1 MRLRESLREAVQIRH
16 MRKACRKIL
25 STQAQVFGVS
35 MRASPS
41 HRQNDIDVSMLPSII
56 RRSALGLLAASA
68 FVGGL
73 TYAGLQLVPSHF
85 TSQAQIRIGGG
96 ALGDGGRNNAGNPEQ
111 AALRVDRE
119 AIASRVHELRSPD
132 LARKLATEL
141 RLNTR
146 PEFNSILDN
155 QGLASS
161 AMRLFGL
168 GKPRPGETEEE
179 RVLGAYY
186 RALEVYQL
194 KDTRVIT
201 LGFTARDG
209 ELAAA
214 AANRLIELYQDWLRQ
229 QGVTETTDA
238 NAWLAPEIEKRTRE
252 LSVAEAEVER
262 FRSTANLFRGGGGQP
277 SGLAEQQL
285 TDILGE
291 LTKARAQ
298 RGEAQSR
305 ATAARELMVRGAPD
319 AIPEVQKSPVIQGL
333 IAQRVR
339 VERDLAEAATQ
350 LLPAHPRMKQL
361 NANVADVRRQI
372 QREASTIVDGLE
384 REVKALGLREEL
396 ATRTLDEAKARVGNK
411 AGDRVRLAELEDDV
425 KAKRRELEV
434 LRDRFEASR
443 SRGTTKAVP
452 VEVQVIATALPSSR
466 PAWPHRAQ
474 ISALAA
480 AATFVL
486 GLVLVLF
493 REILAG
499 GGRQQARSRG
509 DHGAGEQAPLGRP
522 FSAAGPSIAVGASAG
537 SDMPNA
543 QRSPVPASAN
553 SVAAAR
559 PDDLFRSEAA
569 RDDAAAAQ
577 LHSVASVV
585 ERLIGNSAGQSGY
598 RALIV
603 GAGPD
608 VDVREE
614 AADIAAGLS
623 AQGRQVVLVDWS
635 LDGRGIASGL
645 GLPQSPGFAELLAG
659 TASFD
664 DVIRMLPDG
673 DVHVLPCGAAG
684 VMTEAS
690 LDPNRLNLLLD
701 ALDEAYGDV
710 VITGEH
716 DAIRALFQVIEGR
729 VDAGVI
735 VESARSNA
743 AIGDQASHQFL
754 GFDVTEIDILRFE
767 RQQAG
772 AANRRNGRRPERMAG
787 RSALTA
793 H

>member
-1 MRLRESLREAVQIRH
+1 
-16 MRKACRKIL
+16 
-25 STQAQVFGVS
+25 

-41 HRQNDIDVSMLPSII
+41 HRQNDIDVSMLPAVI
-56 RRSALGLLAASA
+56 RRSALALLAASA
-68 FVGGL
+68 IVGGL
-73 TYAGLQLVPSHF
+73 TYAGLQLVPSHY

-96 ALGDGGRNNAGNPEQ
+96 ALGSGNTTAGSAEQ

-146 PEFNSILDN
+146 AEFNSLLDTH
-155 QGLASS
+155 GLSGTV
-161 AMRLFGL
+161 MRLLGL
-168 GKPRPGETEEE
+168 GKPRLGETDEE
-179 RVLGAYY
+179 RVLAAYY

-238 NAWLAPEIEKRTRE
+238 NAWLVPEIEKRTRE
-252 LSVAEAEVER
+252 LSSAEAEVER

-298 RGEAQSR
+298 RGEAQAR
-305 ATAARELMVRGAPD
+305 ATTGRELMVRGAPD
-319 AIPEVQKSPVIQGL
+319 AIPDVQKSPVIQSL

-339 VERDLAEAATQ
+339 AERDLAEAATQ

-396 ATRTLDEAKARVGNK
+396 ATRTLDDAKARVGNK

-434 LRDRFEASR
+434 LRDKFEASR
-443 SRGTTKAVP
+443 SRGTTRAVP

-466 PAWPHRAQ
+466 PAWPNRVQ

-499 GGRQQARSRG
+499 GGQRGSRSAGLSGSSEARPSERRG
-509 DHGAGEQAPLGRP
+509 
-522 FSAAGPSIAVGASAG
+522 SAASATV
-537 SDMPNA
+537 A
-543 QRSPVPASAN
+543 QSS
-553 SVAAAR
+553 STQAAAPSPAVAMTPGHSLPSR
-559 PDDLFRSEAA
+559 PDGVFRSQVD
-569 RDDAAAAQ
+569 RHDDVEPQ
-577 LHSVASVV
+577 LQSVASVV
-585 ERLIGNSAGQSGY
+585 ERLVGNSAGQGGY
-598 RALIV
+598 RTVIV
-603 GAGPD
+603 GESVD

-623 AQGRQVVLVDWS
+623 AAGRQVVLVDWS
-635 LDGRGIASGL
+635 LDGQGIAGGL
-645 GLPQSPGFAELLAG
+645 GLPVSPGFTELLAG
-659 TASFD
+659 VASFD
-664 DVIRMLPDG
+664 DVIGMLPDG

-684 VMTEAS
+684 VMTKDG

-729 VDAGVI
+729 VDAGV
-735 VESARSNA
+735 VVARTSARRDATSSLSS
-743 AIGDQASHQFL
+743 DQFL
-754 GFDVTEIDILRFE
+754 GFDVTEIDILRLE
-767 RQQAG
+767 SRQAG
-772 AANRRNGRRPERMAG
+772 TPMRRSGRRALSAG
-787 RSALTA
+787 GWPALTA
-793 H
+793 S

>member
-1 MRLRESLREAVQIRH
+1 
-16 MRKACRKIL
+16 
-25 STQAQVFGVS
+25 

-41 HRQNDIDVSMLPSII
+41 LRQNDIDVSTLPSVI
-56 RRSALGLLAASA
+56 RRSALALIAASA
-68 FVGGL
+68 MVGGL
-73 TYAGLQLVPSHF
+73 TYAGLQLVPSHY

-96 ALGDGGRNNAGNPEQ
+96 ALGDGGRNSQGNPEQ

-132 LARKLATEL
+132 LARKLAVEL

-155 QGLASS
+155 QGLAGSV
-161 AMRLFGL
+161 MRLFGI
-168 GKPRPGETEEE
+168 GKPGLGETEEE

-194 KDTRVIT
+194 KDTRVIA

-252 LSVAEAEVER
+252 LSAAEAEVER

-285 TDILGE
+285 TDMLGE

-339 VERDLAEAATQ
+339 AERDLAEAATQ

-372 QREASTIVDGLE
+372 QREAGTIVDGLE

-396 ATRTLDEAKARVGNK
+396 ATRTLDDAKARVGNK

-466 PAWPHRAQ
+466 PAWPNRGQ

-499 GGRQQARSRG
+499 GGRRPRS
-509 DHGAGEQAPLGRP
+509 
-522 FSAAGPSIAVGASAG
+522 G
-537 SDMPNA
+537 SDRAVSAPASMGRQVSTPEA
-543 QRSPVPASAN
+543 SLPAAHELPPAPRSPVATSASSVIAAKTEPALL
-553 SVAAAR
+553 
-559 PDDLFRSEAA
+559 PDHDLVDPVSSQF
-569 RDDAAAAQ
+569 D
-577 LHSVASVV
+577 SVASVV
-585 ERLIGNSAGQSGY
+585 ERLLGNSAGQTGY

-603 GAGPD
+603 GEEPE

-645 GLPQSPGFAELLAG
+645 DLPASPGFAELLAG
-659 TASFD
+659 TASFE

-673 DVHVLPCGAAG
+673 DVHVLACGAAG
-684 VMTEAS
+684 VMTAES

-701 ALDEAYGDV
+701 ALDGAYGDV
-710 VITGEH
+710 IITGAH
-716 DAIRALFQVIEGR
+716 GAIRALFQAIEGR

-735 VESARSNA
+735 VGSSRGGA
-743 AIGDQASHQFL
+743 ALGEPASHQFL
-754 GFDVTEIDILRFE
+754 GFDVTEIDILRLE
-767 RQQAG
+767 SQQSVT
-772 AANRRNGRRPERMAG
+772 ANRRSGRRAERTAV
-787 RSALTA
+787 RHALPA